1 MQTSIKNQIDMAVL
15 SKRVLEMVPSAT
27 LGMSKRSRT
36 MQEQGIDVINLSV
49 GEPDFDTPQV
59 IKEAGI
65 EAINNNF
72 THYPP
77 VPGFLDLRK
86 AVCTKLL
93 RDNGLS
99 YSPDQI
105 VVGNGGKH
113 AIMNVLMAMVDP
125 GDEVVIP
132 APCWVSYPEMV
143 KFTEGVPVLVT
154 AGIED
159 NFKITPAKLEAAITP
174 KTKLV
179 IFNSPSNPT
188 GMVYNREELKAIAGV
203 LAKYPHVHILS
214 DEIYEL
220 ITFEGKFESLSQFEE
235 IRNRIIIVNGVSKG
249 FAMTGWRI
257 GYIAAP
263 TEIAAACNKIQG
275 QMTSAASSI
284 AQKASVAALL
294 QDPQKSEELKGMVAT
309 FRKRRDMM
317 LELLRE
323 IPGLKV
329 NVPTGAFYIFPNIK
343 QLIGKKFNG
352 KEITCGDD
360 LANFLL
366 DEAHVALVGGDSFGD
381 PESIRISYATS
392 EDKLRESAR
401 RIKEAVAKLQ

>member
-1 MQTSIKNQIDMAVL
+1 MA
-15 SKRVLEMVPSAT
+15 PSAT
-27 LGMSKRSRT
+27 LGMSKRSRS
-36 MQEQGIDVINLSV
+36 MQEQGIDVVNLSV
-49 GEPDFDTPQV
+49 GEPDFDTPKV
-59 IKEAGI
+59 IKDAGI
-65 EAINNNF
+65 SAIENNF

-77 VPGFLDLRK
+77 VPGYLDLRK

-93 RDNGLS
+93 RDNKLT

-113 AIMNVLMAMVDP
+113 AIMNVLMAMVNP

-143 KFTEGVPVLVT
+143 KFTEGVPVLVR

-174 KTKLV
+174 RTKLV

-188 GMVYNREELKAIAGV
+188 GMVYNREELKALADV
-203 LAKYPHVHILS
+203 LAKHPSVYILS

-220 ITFEGKFESLSQFEE
+220 ITFEEKFESLSQFEE
-235 IRNRIIIVNGVSKG
+235 IRDRIIIVNGVSKG

-284 AQKASVAALL
+284 AQKAAAAALL
-294 QDPQKSEELKGMVAT
+294 QDPKKSEELKSMVGI
-309 FRKRRDMM
+309 FRQRRDMM
-317 LELLRE
+317 LNLLRE

-329 NVPTGAFYIFPNIK
+329 NVPTGAFYIFPNIEG
-343 QLIGKKFNG
+343 LIGKKFNG

-381 PESIRISYATS
+381 PKSIRISYATS
-392 EDKLRESAR
+392 EDKLRESAK

>member
-1 MQTSIKNQIDMAVL
+1 MATL
-15 SKRVLEMVPSAT
+15 SKRVLEMAPSAT
-27 LGMSKRSRT
+27 LGMSKRSRS
-36 MQEQGIDVINLSV
+36 MQEQGIDVVNLSV
-49 GEPDFDTPQV
+49 GEPDFDTPKV
-59 IKEAGI
+59 IKDAGI
-65 EAINNNF
+65 SAIENNF

-77 VPGFLDLRK
+77 VPGYLDLRK
-86 AVCTKLL
+86 AICTKLL
-93 RDNGLS
+93 RDNKLT

-113 AIMNVLMAMVDP
+113 AIMNVLMAMVNP

-143 KFTEGVPVLVT
+143 KFTEGVPVLVR

-174 KTKLV
+174 RTKLV

-188 GMVYNREELKAIAGV
+188 GMVYNREELKALADV
-203 LAKYPHVHILS
+203 LAKHPSVYILS

-220 ITFEGKFESLSQFEE
+220 ITFEEKFESLSQFEE
-235 IRNRIIIVNGVSKG
+235 IRDRIIIVNGVSKG

-284 AQKASVAALL
+284 AQKAAAAALL
-294 QDPQKSEELKGMVAT
+294 QDPKKSEELKSMVGI
-309 FRKRRDMM
+309 FRQRRDMM

-329 NVPTGAFYIFPNIK
+329 NVPTGAFYIFPNIEG
-343 QLIGKKFNG
+343 LIGKKFNG

-381 PESIRISYATS
+381 PKSIRISYATS
-392 EDKLRESAR
+392 EDKLRESAK

>member
-1 MQTSIKNQIDMAVL
+1 MAVL

-188 GMVYNREELKAIAGV
+188 GMVYHREELNALAGV
-203 LAKYPHVHILS
+203 LAKYPHV
-214 DEIYEL
+214 
-220 ITFEGKFESLSQFEE
+220 
-235 IRNRIIIVNGVSKG
+235 
-249 FAMTGWRI
+249 
-257 GYIAAP
+257 
-263 TEIAAACNKIQG
+263 
-275 QMTSAASSI
+275 
-284 AQKASVAALL
+284 
-294 QDPQKSEELKGMVAT
+294 
-309 FRKRRDMM
+309 
-317 LELLRE
+317 
-323 IPGLKV
+323 
-329 NVPTGAFYIFPNIK
+329 
-343 QLIGKKFNG
+343 
-352 KEITCGDD
+352 
-360 LANFLL
+360 
-366 DEAHVALVGGDSFGD
+366 
-381 PESIRISYATS
+381 
-392 EDKLRESAR
+392 
-401 RIKEAVAKLQ
+401 

>member
-1 MQTSIKNQIDMAVL
+1 MAVL

>member
-1 MQTSIKNQIDMAVL
+1 MATL
-15 SKRVLEMVPSAT
+15 SKRVLEMAPSAT
-27 LGMSKRSRT
+27 LGMSKRSRS
-36 MQEQGIDVINLSV
+36 MQEQGIDVVNLSV
-49 GEPDFDTPQV
+49 GEPDFDTPKV
-59 IKEAGI
+59 IKDAGI
-65 EAINNNF
+65 AAIENNF

-77 VPGFLDLRK
+77 VPGYLDLRK

-93 RDNGLS
+93 RDNKLT

-113 AIMNVLMAMVDP
+113 AIMNVLMAMVNP

-143 KFTEGVPVLVT
+143 KFTEGVPVLVR

-174 KTKLV
+174 RTKLV

-188 GMVYNREELKAIAGV
+188 GMVYNREELKALADV
-203 LAKYPHVHILS
+203 LAKHPSVYILS

-220 ITFEGKFESLSQFEE
+220 ITFEEKFESLSQFEE
-235 IRNRIIIVNGVSKG
+235 IRDRIIIVNGVSKG

-284 AQKASVAALL
+284 AQKAATAALL
-294 QDPQKSEELKGMVAT
+294 QDPKKSEELKNMVAV

-317 LELLRE
+317 LDLLRE

-329 NVPTGAFYIFPNIK
+329 NVPTGAFYIFPNIEGI
-343 QLIGKKFNG
+343 IGKKFNG

-366 DEAHVALVGGDSFGD
+366 DEGHVALVGGDSFGD
-381 PESIRISYATS
+381 PKSIRISYATS
-392 EDKLRESAR
+392 EDKLRESAK

>member
-1 MQTSIKNQIDMAVL
+1 MATL
-15 SKRVLEMVPSAT
+15 SKRVLEMAPSAT
-27 LGMSKRSRT
+27 LAMSKRSRS

-49 GEPDFDTPQV
+49 GEPDFDTPSV

-65 EAINNNF
+65 AAINNNF

-86 AVCTKLL
+86 AVCTKLS
-93 RDNGLS
+93 RDNGLT

-113 AIMNVLMAMVDP
+113 AIINVLLAMINP

-143 KFTEGVPVLVT
+143 KFTEGVPVLVR

-188 GMVYNREELKAIAGV
+188 GMVYNREELKAIADV
-203 LAKYPHVHILS
+203 LAKHPHVYVLS

-220 ITFEGKFESLSQFEE
+220 ITFEDKFESLAQFEE
-235 IRNRIIIVNGVSKG
+235 IRDRIIIINGVSKG
-249 FAMTGWRI
+249 YAMTGWRI

-263 TEIAAACNKIQG
+263 AEIAAACNKIQG

-294 QDPQKSEELKGMVAT
+294 QDPKKSEELKGMVAI
-309 FRKRRDMM
+309 FRQRRDMM
-317 LELLRE
+317 LDLLRQ
-323 IPGLKV
+323 IPGMKV

-343 QLIGKKFNG
+343 DLIGKQFNG
-352 KEITCGDD
+352 KTISCGDD

-381 PESIRISYATS
+381 PESIRISYATG
-392 EDKLRESAR
+392 EDKLRESAK
-401 RIKEAVAKLQ
+401 RIKEAVAKLQPAR